1 MPPAS
6 LPADAAM
13 MPGPSAASSGS
24 ARHLRERL
32 ADVAVV
38 FSGVIERRP
47 YAPVTLT
54 NAAPAASESP
64 R

>member
-13 MPGPSAASSGS
+13 MPGPSAASSGRHATCAS
-24 ARHLRERL
+24 AWRRRCRVL
-32 ADVAVV
+32 
-38 FSGVIERRP
+38 GVIERRP